1 MIDRLSRRS
10 LGKAAAAAATLAVSR
25 VWAFARAAPEDK
37 TLRFIAQADLR
48 ILDPI
53 WTTAYLTRNHGYMV
67 FDTLFA
73 IDSEFTPHPQMV
85 GDYNV
90 SPDKQTYRFKLR
102 HGLAFHDGSPVSG
115 VDCVASIRRWAA
127 RDGLGQWLV
136 PVIDTIAADGPAGFT
151 IKLTEPF
158 PLLIDGL
165 AKISTLPSFVMPERL
180 ANTDPFQQVTEI
192 IGSGPFKFAKE
203 EFEPGHRVVY
213 LKNTDYVPRS
223 ETPDWASGG
232 KVVRVDR
239 VEWLNIPDAMTK
251 AAALGNGEADW
262 WENPT
267 PDILPVL
274 AANPEITLAP
284 DNPVGVMTM
293 MRFNQLQPPFNN
305 LRMRQA
311 MLLVV
316 NQADF
321 MTALAGD
328 PKHWNLCASFFTC
341 GGPMANDDG
350 SQVLTGPRDF
360 AAAKR
365 LIAEA
370 GYNGEKI
377 TVLDSV
383 ELANSHVP
391 ALVTADLLKRLGLN
405 VELVSADW
413 SAISA
418 RRASKKPPEE
428 GGWNVFGTAWVGIDT
443 LDPSVNVM
451 LQANGDAA
459 WFGWPK
465 DDTIEGLRAQWI
477 KAKTFGERRELAAAI
492 QRRAFETVPYIPTG
506 QWTQMTAYR
515 KNLKGVISAPAFL
528 MWNIEKL

>member
-1 MIDRLSRRS
+1 
-10 LGKAAAAAATLAVSR
+10 
-25 VWAFARAAPEDK
+25 
-37 TLRFIAQADLR
+37 
-48 ILDPI
+48 
-53 WTTAYLTRNHGYMV
+53 
-67 FDTLFA
+67 
-73 IDSEFTPHPQMV
+73 
-85 GDYNV
+85 
-90 SPDKQTYRFKLR
+90 
-102 HGLAFHDGSPVSG
+102 
-115 VDCVASIRRWAA
+115 
-127 RDGLGQWLV
+127 
-136 PVIDTIAADGPAGFT
+136 
-151 IKLTEPF
+151 
-158 PLLIDGL
+158 LIDGL
-165 AKISTLPSFVMPERL
+165 AKVSTLPSFVMPERL
-180 ANTDPFQQVTEI
+180 ANTDPFQQVTEMV
-192 IGSGPFKFAKE
+192 GSGPFKLAKE
-203 EFEPGHRVVY
+203 EFEAGHRVVY

-223 ETPDWASGG
+223 EPPSWASGG

-267 PDILPVL
+267 PDMLPAL

-284 DNPVGVMTM
+284 DNPMGVMTM

-305 LRMRQA
+305 LKMRQA

-316 NQADF
+316 DQADF

-341 GGPMANDDG
+341 GGPMANEDG

-365 LIAEA
+365 LMAEA

-383 ELANSHVP
+383 ELNNSHIP
-391 ALVTADLLKRLGLN
+391 ALIIADLFRRLGLN

-413 SAISA
+413 SVISA
-418 RRASKKPPEE
+418 RRASKKPPDQ
-428 GGWNVFGTAWVGIDT
+428 GGWNVFGTAWGGIDT

-465 DDTIEGLRAQWI
+465 DDKIEALRAQWI
-477 KAKTFGERRELAAAI
+477 KAATFGERRQLAAAI
-492 QRRAFETVPYIPTG
+492 QRRAFETVPYIPTAK
-506 QWTQMTAYR
+506 WTEMTAIR
-515 KNLKGVISAPAFL
+515 RNLKGVISAPAFL
-528 MWNIEKL
+528 MWNIEKV